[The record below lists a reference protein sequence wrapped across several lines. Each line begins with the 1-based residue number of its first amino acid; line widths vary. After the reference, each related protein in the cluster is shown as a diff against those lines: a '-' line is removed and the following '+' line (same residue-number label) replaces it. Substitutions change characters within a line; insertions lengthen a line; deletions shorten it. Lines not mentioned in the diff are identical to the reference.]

1 MFQVTLWVIFIMEIT
16 LVIADISFFDYFRY
30 VSFQYNC
37 RDYLHDF
44 SWVINRVFL
53 QQNLR
58 TVLDG
63 IITRYVWAFVWLL
76 CLYKKAFDTVWHDGL
91 WYKLRM
97 CNIKGKMYHVILNLY
112 NNIKSRIVYND
123 SVSNFFP
130 CLNGVRQG
138 ENVYPFSFV
147 LYLNDLE
154 NFLISKN
161 AQGVKKAFPK
171 TSKTNYKF
179 TWNYSLF
186 FMPTIQYCWRIA
198 VRVKLFLRILWKME
212 L

>member
-1 MFQVTLWVIFIMEIT
+1 MEIT

-76 CLYKKAFDTVWHDGL
+76 CLYKKAFDTVWYDGL
-91 WYKLRM
+91 WYKLPM

-112 NNIKSRIVYND
+112 NNIQSRIVYKD
-123 SVSNFFP
+123 YVSNFFP
-130 CLNGVRQG
+130 CLNGVGQG
-138 ENVYPFSFV
+138 KKLSISFFVRTISENLNNWETV
-147 LYLNDLE
+147 LTKMYKAL
-154 NFLISKN
+154 
-161 AQGVKKAFPK
+161 KAFPK

-179 TWNYSLF
+179 MRSYSLF
-186 FMPTIQYCWRIA
+186 FIPTIQYCWQSL
-198 VRVKLFLRILWKME
+198 VKKHLALQNNHSPTRSHTVGTM
-212 L
+212 

>member
-1 MFQVTLWVIFIMEIT
+1 MAKLGLNLNANISWNLIRNVQCSRSLYGYFFIREIT

-53 QQNLR
+53 QQNLQ

-63 IITRYVWAFVWLL
+63 IITRYVWAFVWPL

-91 WYKLRM
+91 WYKLLM
-97 CNIKGKMYHVILNLY
+97 CNIMGKMYHVILNLY
-112 NNIKSRIVYND
+112 NNIKSSIVYND

-130 CLNGVRQG
+130 CLSGVRQG
-138 ENVYPFSFV
+138 EN
-147 LYLNDLE
+147 LYL
-154 NFLISKN
+154 FCSYYI
-161 AQGVKKAFPK
+161 
-171 TSKTNYKF
+171 
-179 TWNYSLF
+179 
-186 FMPTIQYCWRIA
+186 
-198 VRVKLFLRILWKME
+198 
-212 L
+212 